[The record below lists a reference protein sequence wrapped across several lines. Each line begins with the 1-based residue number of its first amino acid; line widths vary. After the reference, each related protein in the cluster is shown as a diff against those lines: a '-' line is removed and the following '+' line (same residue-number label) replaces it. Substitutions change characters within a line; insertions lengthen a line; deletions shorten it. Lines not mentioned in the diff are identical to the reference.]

1 MMFVL
6 ARLDTKRNGSH
17 LTIGMAEKEMAE
29 IRRGEGGGI
38 WLNLCVLTSKASEIQ
53 WTHRGQRSSNSSG
66 RTSIVIGLFCRVRSS
81 LVGPLATAVTA
92 NGLVTSSCQ

>member
-29 IRRGEGGGI
+29 IRRGEGGG
-38 WLNLCVLTSKASEIQ
+38 
-53 WTHRGQRSSNSSG
+53 GSG
-66 RTSIVIGLFCRVRSS
+66 
-81 LVGPLATAVTA
+81 
-92 NGLVTSSCQ
+92 